1 MVSFLGQHL
10 AYENVILKEQPSMYL
25 AKILVFVLTLAIT
38 APFAA
43 AQAKSPVPDGIQCRD
58 LPALFQVYTQV
69 HYLVKKVDESIE
81 KQTTERFVKMIDPS
95 KSLLLATDVQNLQNE
110 LPKVFADSGKGDCQR
125 LNDAWSIVR
134 RRAAEDEQLA
144 RQLLTAKFKLDDNTR
159 IVMDTDKRQ
168 YAKTDAARSRRVRD
182 MIQFQISNYLVA
194 GLSMDQAKSQLLHR
208 YGLVGKRMAERQNKG
223 KIPWLWA
230 EAFAEALDPHS
241 AYMAPDE
248 LADFEISMKLSLEGI
263 GAQLRTED
271 GFTVIQSLVPGGQA
285 EKTGQ
290 LQAGDKIIAVAQEGE
305 KPVSTIDMESNEV
318 VKMIRGKKGT
328 KVTLTILREVKEAK
342 TFLVTIVRDKIDVSS
357 QAAKITY
364 DTRKIGDRTIKI
376 GIIDLPSFYGG
387 EKGGRSSYADI
398 KKLLNEAHDQKAD
411 GIVLDLSRNG
421 GGLLD
426 EAVRI
431 SGLFIKRGAVV
442 ATKGGDGKLRVLEDT
457 DPDIEWPGPV
467 AVIIS
472 PASASASE
480 ILAGALKDY
489 RRALI
494 IGGDKTFG
502 KGTVQNVVSLPA
514 EIGAVRVTT
523 GMFFLPGGASTQLR
537 GVTSDIQVP
546 SVLDGFNLGEEKL
559 DYAMP
564 AQAVTLF
571 LSSTANAE
579 SASNRWNPVQP
590 AMIATLAEKSKARIA
605 TDPAFAKI
613 REQLQDL
620 AKNRGEVRLG
630 DLRKRTAKEKAKKAN
645 SAIPAA
651 KPDKTDPPAPAKSIQ
666 SQDEEDLDSLQ
677 GAVVKECV
685 NVLADAIAG
694 DLH

>member
-1 MVSFLGQHL
+1 MHR
-10 AYENVILKEQPSMYL
+10 IK
-25 AKILVFVLTLAIT
+25 TLALILILSIA

-43 AQAKSPVPDGIQCRD
+43 AQAPSSVPDGIQCRD
-58 LPALFQVYTQV
+58 LPSLFHVFTQV
-69 HYLVKKVDESIE
+69 HYSVKKVDESVQKHTAEQFI
-81 KQTTERFVKMIDPS
+81 KLLDRS
-95 KSLLLATDVQNLQNE
+95 KSLFLAAEAQNLQNE
-110 LPKVFADSGKGDCQR
+110 LPKVFVDASRGDCQR
-125 LNDAWSIVR
+125 LEDAWGIVR
-134 RRAAEDEQLA
+134 RHAAEDEQLA
-144 RQLLTAKFKLDDNTR
+144 KQILTDKFKIDDNTELM
-159 IVMDTDKRQ
+159 MDPDKRQ
-168 YAKTDAARSRRVRD
+168 YAKTEAERSQLVRD

-194 GLSMDQAKSQLLHR
+194 GLTMDQAKHQLIHR
-208 YGLVGKRMAERQNKG
+208 YELVSKRLAERQSKG

-248 LADFEISMKLSLEGI
+248 LADFEISMRLSLEGI

-285 EKTGQ
+285 EKTNQ
-290 LQAGDKIIAVAQEGE
+290 LQPGDKIIAVAQEGE
-305 KPVSTIDMESNEV
+305 SPVSTIDMESNDV

-328 KVTLTILREVKEAK
+328 KVTLTILREGKVDK

-364 DTRKIGDRTIKI
+364 ETRKVGERTIKI

-387 EKGGRSSYADI
+387 EKGGRSSYEDM
-398 KKLLNEAHDQKAD
+398 KKLLDEARSQKAD

-442 ATKGGDGKLRVLEDT
+442 ATKGSDGKLRVLEDT
-457 DPDIEWPGPV
+457 DAGIEWPGPV

-489 RRALI
+489 HRALI
-494 IGGDKTFG
+494 IGSNKTFG
-502 KGTVQNVVSLPA
+502 KGTVQNVVSLPP
-514 EIGAVRVTT
+514 EIGAIRVTI

-537 GVTSDIQVP
+537 GVQSDISVP
-546 SVLDGFNLGEEKL
+546 SVLDGYNLGEEKL

-564 AQAVTLF
+564 AQTVPLF
-571 LSSTANAE
+571 LSSAANTDD
-579 SASNRWNPVQP
+579 ASGHWNPVQRDR
-590 AMIATLAEKSKARIA
+590 IAALAEKSKARIA
-605 TDPAFAKI
+605 SDPAFAKI
-613 REQLQDL
+613 REELQNL
-620 AKNRGEVRLG
+620 LKNRAEVRLG
-630 DLRKRTAKEKAKKAN
+630 DLRKQTAEEKTKKA
-645 SAIPAA
+645 SDAA
-651 KPDKTDPPAPAKSIQ
+651 QPDKPDQPAPSKS
-666 SQDEEDLDSLQ
+666 SQAQNSDDLDAPQLT
-677 GAVVKECV
+677 VIKECV
-685 NVLADAIAG
+685 NILADEIGTDSAG
-694 DLH
+694 SRLP